1 MHLMSIK
8 IEHPHLTP
16 LVKRHSSSRVSV
28 EEILADFKSLEDLG
42 HSNISSTTEDYET
55 PVRANYKK
63 YLQLRDF
70 RRFRSYECQNIG
82 SKFRKL
88 NKSYSLQEMK
98 EAGFELKSER
108 MEQKQQK
115 LQDHSLILSEFI
127 L

>member
-1 MHLMSIK
+1 MHLMSIETK
-8 IEHPHLTP
+8 HPHLP
-16 LVKRHSSSRVSV
+16 SLVKRRYSSRVSV

-42 HSNISSTTEDYET
+42 HSNISTTEDYET
-55 PVRANYKK
+55 PVRENYKK

-70 RRFRSYECQNIG
+70 RRFRSYECQDIG

-108 MEQKQQK
+108 YGPQQK
-115 LQDHSLILSEFI
+115 FQDHSLILSEFI